1 MPREQLQ
8 SASEALR
15 DAAAAAT
22 GELRDRVYE
31 QSDGMARLAVGETDP
46 DHGQLARYT
55 NTLREIADDAESEG
69 ETEAVEHVERAI
81 EHVREYREG
90 VEGV

>member
-31 QSDGMARLAVGETDP
+31 QSDQMARLAAGEADP

-55 NTLREIADDAESEG
+55 NTLRELADDAEGERGVVEG
-69 ETEAVEHVERAI
+69 VERAI
-81 EHVREYREG
+81 EYFREYREG